1 LDLAVRRK
9 AIVIEDDSGVR
20 SEILVLMTSR
30 GVLTPLLNYV
40 LHKQQE
46 GRSYSWMDRT
56 VRAVGSMDSK
66 QEKTQQEWE
75 KARQALH
82 DHTDPRGL
90 VATTL
95 EHIKKPSAS
104 LCWP

>member
-1 LDLAVRRK
+1 
-9 AIVIEDDSGVR
+9 
-20 SEILVLMTSR
+20 
-30 GVLTPLLNYV
+30 
-40 LHKQQE
+40 
-46 GRSYSWMDRT
+46 MDRT